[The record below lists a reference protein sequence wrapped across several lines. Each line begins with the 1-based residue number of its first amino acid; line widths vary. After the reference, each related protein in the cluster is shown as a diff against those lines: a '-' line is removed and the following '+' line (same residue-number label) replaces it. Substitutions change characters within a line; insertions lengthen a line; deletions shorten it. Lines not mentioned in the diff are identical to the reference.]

1 MNDKR
6 VEIAEGVSDLFL
18 NYGFKSV
25 NMDDIA
31 RHLGKSKRTIYQF
44 FKDKKE
50 VVDAVVSFSL
60 DQDVLNIKAIQD
72 KGLDAIS
79 ENVAF
84 TDYVFE
90 KLKGIH
96 PSIFFDLEKYY
107 PKSWKR
113 FLDYRE
119 GFVVECIKL
128 NIEKGQDEGVYRK
141 EIDGKIIGSLYMGL
155 MDQMFNYEVRGND
168 ALPLQTIYKELTRYH
183 LTGLAN
189 EKGYQQIQSLIQK
202 DTL

>member
-1 MNDKR
+1 M
-6 VEIAEGVSDLFL
+6 EIAEGVSDLFL

-50 VVDAVVSFSL
+50 VVEAVVSYSL
-60 DQDVLNIKAIQD
+60 EQDIKNVKSIQD

-79 ENVAF
+79 ENVEF

-107 PKSWKR
+107 PKSWKM
-113 FLDYRE
+113 FLDFRE

-128 NIEKGQDEGVYRK
+128 NIDKGQKEGVYRK
-141 EIDGKIIGSLYMGL
+141 EIKGQIIGSLYMGL

-168 ALPLQTIYKELTRYH
+168 ALPLTVVYKELTRYH

-189 EKGYQQIQSLIQK
+189 EKGYQQIQSLIEK